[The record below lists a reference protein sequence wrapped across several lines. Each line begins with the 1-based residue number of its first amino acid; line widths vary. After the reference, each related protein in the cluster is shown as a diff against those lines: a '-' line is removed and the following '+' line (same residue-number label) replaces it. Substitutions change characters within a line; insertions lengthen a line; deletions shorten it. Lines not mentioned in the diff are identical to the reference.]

1 MKLTRRDALTLG
13 LGATAAALLP
23 MSATAAAEDAI
34 AVFTGGVEA
43 GAGDITLTAPET
55 AENGNRVPI
64 SVESPGA
71 EVIAV
76 FATGNPTPEV
86 ATFNF
91 GPMAGRSFASTRIRL
106 AATQDVVAV
115 AKLADGAFVRTSVTV
130 KVTRGG

>member
-55 AENGNRVPI
+55 VENGNRVPI
-64 SVESPGA
+64 SVEAPGA
-71 EVIAV
+71 VAIAV

-91 GPMAGRSFASTRIRL
+91 GPMAGRRFASTRIRL

-115 AKLADGAFVRTSVTV
+115 AKLADGAFVRTSVMV
-130 KVTRGG
+130 KVINGS

>member
-34 AVFTGGVEA
+34 AVFTSGVEA
-43 GAGDITLTAPET
+43 GAGDITLSAPET
-55 AENGNRVPI
+55 VENGSRVSI
-64 SVESPGA
+64 SVEAPEA
-71 EVIAV
+71 VAIAV

-91 GPMAGRSFASTRIRL
+91 GPLAGRSFASTRIRL

-130 KVTRGG
+130 KVTRSG

>member
-64 SVESPGA
+64 SVEAPGA
-71 EVIAV
+71 VAIAV

-91 GPMAGRSFASTRIRL
+91 GPMAGALPRRKMWLRLRSWLTARL
-106 AATQDVVAV
+106 
-115 AKLADGAFVRTSVTV
+115 
-130 KVTRGG
+130 